1 MTIYKYP
8 IKITDEQKVKLP
20 LNAEIL
26 TAQMQGDTLCLWAKV
41 EEGNTSME
49 ERTIEVFGTGHPMS
63 DNNRRY
69 IGTTQMHGG
78 ALIWH
83 VFEAS
88 DTERCNKPSGDRDS
102 KA

>member
-8 IKITDEQKVKLP
+8 IRIADVQEVLLP

-26 TAQMQGDTLCLWAKV
+26 TAQMQSGTLCLWAKV

-63 DNNRRY
+63 NNARRY
-69 IGTTQMHGG
+69 IGTAQMHGG
-78 ALIWH
+78 SLIWH
-83 VFEAS
+83 VFE
-88 DTERCNKPSGDRDS
+88 RI
-102 KA
+102 

>member
-8 IKITDEQKVKLP
+8 IKLTDTQTLKLP
-20 LNAEIL
+20 INGEIL

-41 EEGNTSME
+41 DENITGTE
-49 ERTIEVFGTGHPMS
+49 ERIIEVFGTGHPMS
-63 DNNRRY
+63 DDHRRY

-83 VFEAS
+83 VFER
-88 DTERCNKPSGDRDS
+88 T
-102 KA
+102 

>member
-8 IKITDEQKVKLP
+8 IKITDTQKVKLP
-20 LNAEIL
+20 INAEIL
-26 TAQMQGDTLCLWAKV
+26 TAQMQGDTLCLCAKV
-41 EEGNTSME
+41 HEGNTSME

-63 DNNRRY
+63 DDARRY

-83 VFEAS
+83 VFER
-88 DTERCNKPSGDRDS
+88 E
-102 KA
+102 